1 MTKFLLTPIALAAA
15 LALGGCGM
23 LQPELPQ
30 AQPDI
35 PAAWLEATAAADGAP
50 AAHAIDWREFFT
62 DPKLVQV
69 IATALD
75 TNRDL
80 RAAALNVE
88 RTRALY
94 NVQRAERL
102 PSVGLSVVGERSG
115 GSGAIAAA
123 TPDVVSAGI
132 GISTFELDL
141 FGRVHNL
148 SESALQQYF
157 AQEQARRAVQISL
170 VGEIANVYLTLAAD
184 IESQRVAQATFED
197 QQALYELIVKRQA
210 IGAVSGLDVEQAR
223 TTVETARADTAEFA
237 GLVATGRNALA
248 LLAGAPVEA
257 TLLPDGFNVAVS
269 GLAPLPAAL
278 PSSVLLRRP
287 DVRQAEFLLRAANA
301 NIGAARAAFFP
312 SITLTGSY
320 GSASD
325 ELSSLFE
332 SGTRLWR
339 FAPSLN
345 LPIFQGGRLT
355 AQLEVAK
362 VDRDLALARYEQS
375 IQAGF
380 RDVADALA
388 LTRTLDARR
397 TARQALLD
405 AAARTHR
412 LSKQR
417 YDRGLDS
424 YLVLLDA
431 QRTLYSAQQGL
442 IAAQLAEQD
451 NRIRLY
457 RVLGGGWNERMEG
470 S

>member
-1 MTKFLLTPIALAAA
+1 MSKLNLSPIMLALS

-30 AQPDI
+30 AQANI
-35 PAAWLEATAAADGAP
+35 PFAWPEAPTAAADAAP
-50 AAHAIDWREFFT
+50 ADSIGWRDFFT
-62 DPKLVQV
+62 DPKLVSI
-69 IATALD
+69 IASALEN
-75 TNRDL
+75 NRDL
-80 RAAALNVE
+80 REAALNVE

-94 NVQRAERL
+94 KVQRADRL
-102 PSVGLSVVGERSG
+102 PSVGLSVAAERSG

-123 TPDVVSAGI
+123 TPDVVSAGV

-148 SESALQQYF
+148 SEAALQQYL
-157 AQEQARRAVQISL
+157 AQEEARRAVQISL
-170 VGEIANVYLTLAAD
+170 IGEIANVYLTLAAD
-184 IESQRVAQATFED
+184 IESLRVAQATLDD
-197 QQALYELIVKRQA
+197 QQALFELIVKRQA

-223 TTVETARADTAEFA
+223 TTVETARADAAQFA
-237 GLVATGRNALA
+237 GLVATGRNQLA
-248 LLAGAPVEA
+248 LLAGSQVAEA
-257 TLLPDGFNVAVS
+257 LLPAGFDVAVS
-269 GLAPLPAAL
+269 GLAPLPVGLA
-278 PSSVLLRRP
+278 SDVLLRRP
-287 DVRQAEFLLRAANA
+287 DVRQAEYVLRAANA

-312 SITLTGSY
+312 SVTLTGSL

-325 ELSSLFE
+325 ELSGLFE

-339 FAPSLN
+339 FAPSVN

-355 AQLEVAK
+355 AQLGVAQA
-362 VDRDLALARYEQS
+362 DRDIALARYERAIQS
-375 IQAGF
+375 GF

-397 TARQALLD
+397 AARQSLLD
-405 AAARTHR
+405 AAERTHR
-412 LSKQR
+412 LSKER

-442 IAAQLAEQD
+442 IGAQLAEQD
-451 NRIRLY
+451 NRVRLY
-457 RVLGGGWNERMEG
+457 RVLGGGWNERMGG

>member
-1 MTKFLLTPIALAAA
+1 MNKLTPSAMALAVA
-15 LALGGCGM
+15 LTLGGCGL

-30 AQPDI
+30 AQPNI
-35 PAAWLEATAAADGAP
+35 PTAWPEPPAADPGAVAASSIG
-50 AAHAIDWREFFT
+50 WREFFT
-62 DPKLVQV
+62 DPKLVQI
-69 IATALD
+69 IATALVN
-75 TNRDL
+75 NRDL
-80 RAAALNVE
+80 REAAMNVE

-94 NVQRAERL
+94 QVQRADRL
-102 PSVGLSVVGERSG
+102 PSVGLSATGERTG

-123 TPDVVSAGI
+123 TPDVYSAGL

-148 SESALQQYF
+148 SEAALQQYL
-157 AQEQARRAVQISL
+157 AQEEARRAVQITL
-170 VGEIANVYLTLAAD
+170 IGEIANVYITLAAD
-184 IESQRVAQATFED
+184 IESQRVAQATLDD
-197 QQALYELIVKRQA
+197 QRALLELIVKRQA
-210 IGAVSGLDVEQAR
+210 IGAASGLEVEQAR
-223 TTVETARADTAEFA
+223 TTVEVARADAAQFA
-237 GLVATGRNALA
+237 GLVATGRNQLA

-257 TLLPDGFNVAVS
+257 ALLPSGFDVAVS
-269 GLAPLPAAL
+269 GLAPVPAEL
-278 PSSVLLRRP
+278 PSTVLLRRP
-287 DVRQAEFLLRAANA
+287 DVRQAEYLLRSANA

-325 ELSSLFE
+325 ELDGLFE

-339 FAPSLN
+339 FAPSVN

-355 AQLEVAK
+355 AQLGVATA
-362 VDRDLALARYEQS
+362 DRDISLARYEKS
-375 IQAGF
+375 IQSGF

-397 TARQALLD
+397 AARQSLLD
-405 AAARTHR
+405 AAQRTHS
-412 LSKQR
+412 LSKAR

-431 QRTLYSAQQGL
+431 QRTLYSAQLGL

-457 RVLGGGWNERMEG
+457 RVLGGGWNERMEE